1 VNGLPVVRA
10 NDGFLVVVV
19 SCAGTAPVV
28 PKVNGSEDH
37 SLPSILMKL
46 QKVISLNSSIS
57 I

>member
-46 QKVISLNSSIS
+46 QKVI
-57 I
+57 